1 MKKIAADRNYE
12 LAKEANYPGGSC
24 YFITFDISRNLKAAA
39 ERLKKFNI
47 LTLDAIGTWDILE
60 NEIIPAVTK
69 ASEHIHDP
77 DASSGCMLRRH
88 CKTWQT

>member
-47 LTLDAIGTWDILE
+47 LTLDAIGTWDIME
-60 NEIIPAVTK
+60 KEIIPAVIS
-69 ASEHIHDP
+69 ASNQLNNRSNHNLCSLD
-77 DASSGCMLRRH
+77 RRYR
-88 CKTWQT
+88 

>member
-12 LAKEANYPGGSC
+12 LVKEAFELDRGRC
-24 YFITFDISRNLKAAA
+24 TFVTFEMARDLKAAA

-60 NEIIPAVTK
+60 KEIIPAVIS
-69 ASEHIHDP
+69 ASNQLNNRSNHNFCSID
-77 DASSGCMLRRH
+77 RRYR
-88 CKTWQT
+88 